1 MKYNN
6 YINTVKSHYDN
17 SKQFYIT
24 AQYYGDNINDIEGDY
39 IIDAVYYLNA
49 DKLPVAEGLNK
60 VRDIMPHTDFEV
72 LYHSVMQY
80 NIKEIYFDDYSVD
93 DAVIIGIITNDYNAY
108 DYNADD
114 KYYIDI
120 TLFCYNK

>member
-93 DAVIIGIITNDYNAY
+93 DAVIIGIITHNFNRSLY
-108 DYNADD
+108 
-114 KYYIDI
+114 
-120 TLFCYNK
+120 TVL